1 MIQYAKTKQTAIE
14 TLLEDE
20 SRLFFNKRDFSKSKN
35 ETYCLIDY
43 HCYPLY
49 TVNGDNMNLSA
60 YIKQQGISV
69 YSLSKKSAVS
79 YCHYSKEMVKNLN
92 EL

>member
-1 MIQYAKTKQTAIE
+1 MWKGNSVLSQV
-14 TLLEDE
+14 
-20 SRLFFNKRDFSKSKN
+20 SRN

-43 HCYPLY
+43 LCYPLY

-69 YSLSKKSAVS
+69 YSLSKKSAIP